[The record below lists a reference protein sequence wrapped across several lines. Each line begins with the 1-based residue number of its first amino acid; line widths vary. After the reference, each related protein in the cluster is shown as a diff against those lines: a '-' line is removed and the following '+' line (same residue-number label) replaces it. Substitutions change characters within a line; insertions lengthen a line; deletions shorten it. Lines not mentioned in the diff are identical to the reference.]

1 MGKTTVSEPWRCGQ
15 RSGTAESEVQLIEE
29 KSMKFELEHT
39 LSQDEISALAEQLRG
54 SAQVLAS
61 TESEGLTI
69 IEVGPC
75 KLHIEDGMLKISCE
89 TA

>member
-1 MGKTTVSEPWRCGQ
+1 
-15 RSGTAESEVQLIEE
+15 
-29 KSMKFELEHT
+29 MKFELEHT

-61 TESEGLTI
+61 AESDGLTI